1 MIPFVFRVF
10 LLLPA
15 RQSIVPA
22 VSRATRG
29 SRFERRHL
37 AVLVAAAFLLAS
49 PPAACGEPASA
60 PAPTLA
66 EVYRDTIDP
75 AAFWVSEKLDGVRAL
90 WDGRVLR
97 FRSGLPIAA
106 PPWFVAGLPPQ
117 ALDGELWIARGAF
130 ERLSGVVRK
139 REPVEA
145 EWRQVRYMVFE
156 LPQAPGSFT
165 ERLAAIRSITAD
177 GPRWLQAVEQFRV
190 ADRATLRRR
199 LDEVV
204 AGGGEGLML
213 HRADAKWVGG
223 RSDVLLKLTPWLDA
237 EAQVV
242 AHRPGKGRLNGM
254 LGALEVQSP
263 DGRRFR
269 IGTGFTDAQRRD
281 PPAIGATVTYRY
293 RELTAKG
300 MPRFPRF
307 LRVRDLP

>member
-1 MIPFVFRVF
+1 MIPFVLRVF
-10 LLLPA
+10 LILPA
-15 RQSIVPA
+15 SQAVVPA
-22 VSRATRG
+22 AGCGARGPAFWLRLAT
-29 SRFERRHL
+29 
-37 AVLVAAAFLLAS
+37 LVAAAFVLVS
-49 PPAACGEPASA
+49 PVARGEPP

-66 EVYRDTIDP
+66 EVYHDGINPTP
-75 AAFWVSEKLDGVRAL
+75 YWVSEKLDGVRAL

-106 PPWFVAGLPPQ
+106 PPWFIAGLPRQ
-117 ALDGELWIARGAF
+117 ALDGELWIARGTF

-139 REPVEA
+139 REPVDA

-165 ERLAAIRSITAD
+165 ERLAAIRSITAG

-190 ADRATLRRR
+190 PDLATLRRR

-213 HRADAKWVGG
+213 HRADAKWVSG

-237 EAQVV
+237 EARVV
-242 AHRPGKGRLNGM
+242 THRPGKGRLKGM
-254 LGALEVQSP
+254 LGALEVESP
-263 DGRRFR
+263 EGRRFR

>member
-1 MIPFVFRVF
+1 M
-10 LLLPA
+10 
-15 RQSIVPA
+15 PA

-29 SRFERRHL
+29 SPFERRHL
-37 AVLVAAAFLLAS
+37 AVLVAAAFLFAS
-49 PPAACGEPASA
+49 APAAWGEPASA

-75 AAFWVSEKLDGVRAL
+75 AAYWVSEKLDGVRAL

-106 PPWFVAGLPPQ
+106 PRWFVAGLPQ
-117 ALDGELWIARGAF
+117 RALDGELWIARGAF
-130 ERLSGVVRK
+130 ERLSGIVRK
-139 REPVEA
+139 REPVDA

-156 LPQAPGSFT
+156 LPQAAGSFT
-165 ERLAAIRSITAD
+165 ERLAAIRSITAH
-177 GPRWLQAVEQFRV
+177 GPAWLQAVEQFQV
-190 ADRATLRRR
+190 ADRKALRRR
-199 LDEVV
+199 FDAIV
-204 AGGGEGLML
+204 AAGGEGLML
-213 HRADAKWVGG
+213 HRADAKWVAG

-237 EAQVV
+237 EARVV
-242 AHRPGKGRLNGM
+242 AYRPGKGRLKGM
-254 LGALEVQSP
+254 LGALEVESP

-269 IGTGFTDAQRRD
+269 IGTGFTDQQRRD

-300 MPRFPRF
+300 LPRFPRY

>member
-1 MIPFVFRVF
+1 MARR
-10 LLLPA
+10 LPA
-15 RQSIVPA
+15 
-22 VSRATRG
+22 
-29 SRFERRHL
+29 
-37 AVLVAAAFLLAS
+37 VLFAAFVLGSA
-49 PPAACGEPASA
+49 PVARGEPPSV

-66 EVYRDTIDP
+66 AVYRDEIDP
-75 AAFWVSEKLDGVRAL
+75 AAYWVSEKLDGVRAL

-97 FRSGLPIAA
+97 FRSGLAIAA
-106 PPWFVAGLPPQ
+106 PPWFVAGLPRQ

-139 REPVEA
+139 REPVDA

-165 ERLAAIRSITAD
+165 ERRAAIASIAAR
-177 GPRWLQAVEQFRV
+177 GPAWLQAVEQFRV
-190 ADRATLRRR
+190 ADREALRRR
-199 LDEVV
+199 LDDVV
-204 AGGGEGLML
+204 AAGGEGLML
-213 HRADAKWVGG
+213 HRADAKWVAG

-237 EAQVV
+237 EARVV
-242 AHRPGKGRLNGM
+242 AHRPGKGRLKGM
-254 LGALEVQSP
+254 LGALEVESP
-263 DGRRFR
+263 DGKRFR
-269 IGTGFTDAQRRD
+269 IGTGFTDRQRRD